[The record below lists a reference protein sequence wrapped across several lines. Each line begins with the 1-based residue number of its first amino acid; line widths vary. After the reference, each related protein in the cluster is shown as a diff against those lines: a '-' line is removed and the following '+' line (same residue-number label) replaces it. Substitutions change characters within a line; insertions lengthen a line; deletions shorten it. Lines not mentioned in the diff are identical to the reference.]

1 MSGVDPTA
9 ARSIAPAAWPQRTE
23 RPVVRER
30 QHAAPADAPS
40 LLDVLTP
47 EEREFFEQQA
57 ALGPLTYRPRGPQ
70 SDAALAPVGRR
81 IDVRG

>member
-1 MSGVDPTA
+1 MSGVDPAT
-9 ARSIAPAAWPQRTE
+9 ARSIVPQAMPQRV
-23 RPVVRER
+23 VVREPR
-30 QHAAPADAPS
+30 AERAAADVTAPG

-57 ALGPLTYRPRGPQ
+57 ALGPLTYRPRGPA
-70 SDAALAPVGRR
+70 SDTPLAPLGRR